1 MKKTILSILISVLLI
16 TSFAACRNGDAETAG
31 TTVPENITAESTAE
45 ISSAPQT
52 IEKLS
57 TE

>member
-31 TTVPENITAESTAE
+31 TTVPENTTAESTAE
-45 ISSAPQT
+45 ISSAP
-52 IEKLS
+52 
-57 TE
+57 

>member
-31 TTVPENITAESTAE
+31 TTVPEDTSAESAAE